1 MRRRRGGDRRGSVR
15 IARSLSRAVGSE
27 WPMRRTARRPIVGAG
42 GRSRVWPLAAD
53 DLERDAMFGGRCC
66 GLLACTPLIDE
77 GDLDALGGL
86 RLNGLGDLADFGAI
100 VGVGGRDVKN
110 QKMSKRVD
118 RQMQLRALLSLCAV
132 VGCARPTFRRRAQGS
147 AVDDG
152 DGRLR
157 GTS

>member
-1 MRRRRGGDRRGSVR
+1 MEIGEGLC
-15 IARSLSRAVGSE
+15 ASLVVFHEPSE
-27 WPMRRTARRPIVGAG
+27 ASGPCEG
-42 GRSRVWPLAAD
+42 PLDDPSSGQEDEAAFGLWQLD

-66 GLLACTPLIDE
+66 GLLACITLIDE

-157 GTS
+157 CSS